1 MLLYVQVAKSKK
13 SLKRKHPNDHSGAK
27 GDDQSGTISQRLRGP
42 SGRKPAMN
50 QKADYVY
57 TDTRKEN
64 SGKVQ
69 SGIGKV
75 HSQNTETRKENL
87 GKVQSGIE
95 KVHYQAEE
103 SETFDDEYETNSQRE
118 RRWVRMGKTLVTPA
132 KTILTV
138 QQLAEWEEQ
147 EEIEMYVNSSPE
159 YMVEIDCLFIR
170 QKHLQCL
177 TNSYAR
183 PSNKYLGDEVTF
195 TL

>member
-1 MLLYVQVAKSKK
+1 M
-13 SLKRKHPNDHSGAK
+13 
-27 GDDQSGTISQRLRGP
+27 
-42 SGRKPAMN
+42 
-50 QKADYVY
+50 
-57 TDTRKEN
+57 
-64 SGKVQ
+64 VQ

-103 SETFDDEYETNSQRE
+103 SETFDDEYETNSQCD
-118 RRWVRMGKTLVTPA
+118 RRRVRMGKTLVTPA

-138 QQLAEWEEQ
+138 QQLAEREEQ

-159 YMVEIDCLFIR
+159 YVHMVEIDGLFIR

-183 PSNKYLGDEVTF
+183 PSNKYLGDEVIF